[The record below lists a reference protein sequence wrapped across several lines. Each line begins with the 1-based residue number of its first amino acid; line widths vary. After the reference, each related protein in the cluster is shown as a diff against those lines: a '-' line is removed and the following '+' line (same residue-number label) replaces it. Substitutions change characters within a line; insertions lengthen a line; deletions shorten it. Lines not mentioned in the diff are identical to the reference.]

1 MALVLKLAEYREWD
15 QQYEKDIEE
24 TRELEEKQTNRADN
38 LKILKADIRVLA
50 KDPAQ
55 AEQLAR
61 KNTKLAASEKK
72 LADKTKE
79 LQEHYD
85 ATHTTG
91 LEIETQ
97 KVLWAYWKKQLEAK
111 AAEGAG
117 ELPAA
122 SEPAAASG
130 AHAAASE
137 PAAASG
143 AHAAA
148 SEPAAAS
155 GAHAAGSS
163 YAAAAAAAS
172 RVSDDDIDPS
182 GGRGRAS
189 RGRGGSRGAGSR
201 GGASHRPIHDD
212 SPLQGEAMSTAEV
225 HEMPADRL
233 QHPITDSRSLTEEKD
248 EMLANLIDNNKSR
261 PADLLK
267 YANAEKIALQAGW
280 YLNSMLD
287 LFRHTKVGTF
297 NGHANNVFFKN
308 AANNLFSAIKAEFP
322 RTVEAKKQE
331 DQIKALMW
339 ADHKHIAV
347 LLRLNGMNVPQP
359 LALG

>member
-1 MALVLKLAEYREWD
+1 
-15 QQYEKDIEE
+15 
-24 TRELEEKQTNRADN
+24 
-38 LKILKADIRVLA
+38 
-50 KDPAQ
+50 
-55 AEQLAR
+55 
-61 KNTKLAASEKK
+61 
-72 LADKTKE
+72 
-79 LQEHYD
+79 
-85 ATHTTG
+85 
-91 LEIETQ
+91 
-97 KVLWAYWKKQLEAK
+97 
-111 AAEGAG
+111 
-117 ELPAA
+117 LPAA

-172 RVSDDDIDPS
+172 R
-182 GGRGRAS
+182 G
-189 RGRGGSRGAGSR
+189 RGAGSR

-233 QHPITDSRSLTEEKD
+233 QHPMTDSRSLTEEKD

>member
-130 AHAAASE
+130 AHAA
-137 PAAASG
+137 
-143 AHAAA
+143 
-148 SEPAAAS
+148 
-155 GAHAAGSS
+155 GSS
-163 YAAAAAAAS
+163 YAEAAAAAS

-233 QHPITDSRSLTEEKD
+233 QHPITDSRSLTAEKD

>member
-1 MALVLKLAEYREWD
+1 MALVLKLAEYREWN

-97 KVLWAYWKKQLEAK
+97 QVLWAYWKKQLEAK

-117 ELPAA
+117 ELP
-122 SEPAAASG
+122 
-130 AHAAASE
+130 
-137 PAAASG
+137 
-143 AHAAA
+143 AA

-287 LFRHTKVGTF
+287 LFQHTKVGTF
-297 NGHANNVFFKN
+297 NGHANNVLFKN

>member
-130 AHAAASE
+130 AHAA
-137 PAAASG
+137 
-143 AHAAA
+143 
-148 SEPAAAS
+148 
-155 GAHAAGSS
+155 GSS
-163 YAAAAAAAS
+163 YAEAAAAAS

>member
-97 KVLWAYWKKQLEAK
+97 QVLWAYWKKQLEAK

-117 ELPAA
+117 ELP
-122 SEPAAASG
+122 
-130 AHAAASE
+130 
-137 PAAASG
+137 
-143 AHAAA
+143 AA

-233 QHPITDSRSLTEEKD
+233 QHQITDSRSLTEEKD

>member
-97 KVLWAYWKKQLEAK
+97 QVLWAYWKKQLEAK

-117 ELPAA
+117 ELP
-122 SEPAAASG
+122 
-130 AHAAASE
+130 
-137 PAAASG
+137 
-143 AHAAA
+143 AA

>member
-1 MALVLKLAEYREWD
+1 MALVLKLAEYREWN

-97 KVLWAYWKKQLEAK
+97 QVLWAYWKKQLEAK

-130 AHAAASE
+130 AHAA
-137 PAAASG
+137 
-143 AHAAA
+143 
-148 SEPAAAS
+148 
-155 GAHAAGSS
+155 GSS

-172 RVSDDDIDPS
+172 RASDDDIDPS

-233 QHPITDSRSLTEEKD
+233 QHQITDSRSLTEEKD

-287 LFRHTKVGTF
+287 LFQHTKVGTF